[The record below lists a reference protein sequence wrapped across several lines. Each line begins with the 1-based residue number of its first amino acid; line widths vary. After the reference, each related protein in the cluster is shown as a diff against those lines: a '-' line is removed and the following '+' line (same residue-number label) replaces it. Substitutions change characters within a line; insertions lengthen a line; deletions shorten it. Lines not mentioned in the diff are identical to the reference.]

1 MPRQVPSPFPL
12 TPAWDELDQT
22 GEGECHE
29 RKQILGQEPD
39 PPAKGPKG
47 GRPLAWTLTAA
58 DRCDRCGTR
67 AYVRVLLPSGL
78 ELLFCAHHNRQYAT
92 ALTEVAVAIRD
103 ETERLTPTAA

>member
-1 MPRQVPSPFPL
+1 MNWIKPGKVNVMSGSRF
-12 TPAWDELDQT
+12 W
-22 GEGECHE
+22 
-29 RKQILGQEPD
+29 
-39 PPAKGPKG
+39 AKNRTRRPKG
-47 GRPLAWTLTAA
+47 QKADSPLAWTLTAA